1 LDVREVEEVAVWCVH
16 SVWGRFGVVGARI
29 VVEISGSGRSDERAS
44 VVWLR
49 FAHSLFPRI
58 HGAAP
63 HPNLTV

>member
-1 LDVREVEEVAVWCVH
+1 
-16 SVWGRFGVVGARI
+16 